1 MVDELSKELARLG
14 EEVYII
20 TPYYEYNKKKE
31 TNYLWKDGFTF
42 NRNIRSWVAHFEYE
56 FGIHTGKYCG
66 VNYVWFHNSELF
78 CRPYDGEGA
87 LYITKQLVFF
97 ALVTLECFCQLKII
111 PSLVVTND
119 WMCGFVSA
127 YVKHKGYDGV
137 FKDTK
142 FMHIVHNLDPLYEGR
157 LYPIV

>member
-1 MVDELSKELARLG
+1 MVDELSKQLARLG

-31 TNYLWKDGFTF
+31 TNYLAKDGFVYD
-42 NRNIRSWVAHFEYE
+42 RNIKVIGSRFEYQ

-66 VNYVWFHNSELF
+66 VNYIWFHNSELF
-78 CRPYDGEGA
+78 SKPYDGEGA
-87 LYITKQLVFF
+87 MYVSKQLAYF
-97 ALVTLECFCQLKII
+97 ALTTLEIFCQLKIF
-111 PSLVVTND
+111 PSMVVTND

-127 YVKHKGYDGV
+127 YVKHRGYQV
-137 FKDTK
+137 FGGTK

-157 LYPIV
+157 LYPKFE